1 MAAPSYDLNSKIN
14 NKDEIKDIIDD
25 EENEE
30 NEELEERIFNF
41 LKNDTLKNPKFWKDF
56 MTYFAIPFIQGA
68 FYGLGEFVA
77 HATVAKYGFL
87 KKPYNQLP
95 EKKQKFYVSSRHN
108 QTEPVA
114 VAMGV
119 DKGIY
124 EQLVFQTVMEKSNK
138 MMKKNNQHKDD
149 NKNSKIIKKEEIF
162 GLKDLINTENK
173 NNLVIRRNFLL

>member
-1 MAAPSYDLNSKIN
+1 MAAPFYDLGKFDNKN
-14 NKDEIKDIIDD
+14 NVQDIIDD
-25 EENEE
+25 MNEEENEE
-30 NEELEERIFNF
+30 MEDTIFSFINGE
-41 LKNDTLKNPKFWKDF
+41 TLKNPKFWKDF
-56 MTYFAIPFIQGA
+56 MTYFAIPFVQGA

-95 EKKQKFYVSSRHN
+95 EKKNKFLVNSRHN
-108 QTEPVA
+108 QTEQVA

-124 EQLVFQTVMEKSNK
+124 EQLVFQTVMEKSSRMMNK
-138 MMKKNNQHKDD
+138 DNQNKENVKNP
-149 NKNSKIIKKEEIF
+149 KIIKKEEIF

-173 NNLVIRRNFLL
+173 NNLVIKRNFLF

>member
-1 MAAPSYDLNSKIN
+1 MAASSCDLN
-14 NKDEIKDIIDD
+14 NKNEKNIIYDDLDD
-25 EENEE
+25 EEN
-30 NEELEERIFNF
+30 NEELEEKIFNF
-41 LKNDTLKNPKFWKDF
+41 FKNDTLNNPKFWKDF

-95 EKKQKFYVSSRHN
+95 EKKNKFVVKSRYN
-108 QTEPVA
+108 NTEPVA

-124 EQLVFQTVMEKSNK
+124 EQLVFQTVMEKSSK
-138 MMKKNNQHKDD
+138 MM
-149 NKNSKIIKKEEIF
+149 NKNKESVNPKIIKKEEIS
-162 GLKDLINTENK
+162 GLKDLISTETN
-173 NNLVIRRNFLL
+173 NNLVIKRKFLF

>member
-1 MAAPSYDLNSKIN
+1 MATTQSYDPEKIDDKKN
-14 NKDEIKDIIDD
+14 EFIDD
-25 EENEE
+25 EEN
-30 NEELEERIFNF
+30 NDELEERIFNF
-41 LKNDTLKNPKFWKDF
+41 IRNDTLNNPKFWKDF

-95 EKKQKFYVSSRHN
+95 EKKQRFKVNSRN
-108 QTEPVA
+108 NTEPVA

-124 EQLVFQTVMEKSNK
+124 EQLVFQTVMEQSNK
-138 MMKKNNQHKDD
+138 MMKNNNQNID
-149 NKNSKIIKKEEIF
+149 NTKNPKIIRKEEIF

-173 NNLVIRRNFLL
+173 NNLVIRRNYLF

>member
-1 MAAPSYDLNSKIN
+1 MAAPTYDLDSKV
-14 NKDEIKDIIDD
+14 NKDEIKDLID
-25 EENEE
+25 EENE
-30 NEELEERIFNF
+30 NEELEEKIFNF
-41 LKNDTLKNPKFWKDF
+41 FKNDTLNNPKFWKDF

-95 EKKQKFYVSSRHN
+95 EKKQRFKVNSRN
-108 QTEPVA
+108 NTEPVA

-124 EQLVFQTVMEKSNK
+124 EQLVFQTVMEQSNK
-138 MMKKNNQHKDD
+138 MMKNNNQNID
-149 NKNSKIIKKEEIF
+149 NTKNPKIIRKEEIF

-173 NNLVIRRNFLL
+173 NNLVIRRNYLF